1 MKLTSL
7 VVSLGVTLI
16 SSSALAFDAKL
27 TESAWDGK
35 KVPAAEQCQK
45 FGGISPASP
54 QLSLSGLPAGTDTI
68 VMEYSDR
75 DSKGMNNG
83 GHGQISYALASE
95 ATDVQIPAVLGHTF
109 DLPAPFTMIAAHR
122 GPGWDKAGAYMPP
135 CSGGKKHAYYVTIKA
150 SKGSEVLETTVVEL
164 GKY

>member
-1 MKLTSL
+1 MKAKSL
-7 VVSLGVTLI
+7 VTALGLSILST
-16 SSSALAFDAKL
+16 SALAFDAKL
-27 TESAWDGK
+27 SNSAWDGK
-35 KVPAAEQCQK
+35 TVPAAEQCQK
-45 FGGISPASP
+45 FGGLSPATP
-54 QLSLSGLPAGTDTI
+54 ELSLMGLPKGTNTI

-83 GHGQISYALASE
+83 GHGQISYKLTSTEPSAE
-95 ATDVQIPAVLGHTF
+95 IPAMLGHTF

-135 CSGGKKHAYYVTIKA
+135 CSGGKDHAYYVTIKA
-150 SKGSEVLETTVVEL
+150 VEGANVLATTVLEL